1 MKKKLIVIEGPTA
14 SGKTELGV
22 ELAKYFNTVI
32 ISADSRQFYKELEIG
47 TAKPTLEEQQGIKHY
62 FIDSHLLEDEVSSGR
77 YANEV
82 DELLK
87 DLFLVH
93 DIVLMVGGSGMFIDA
108 VCIGLDQIP
117 SSQVI
122 RSNLNKE
129 FEEKG
134 IEPLLIELRK
144 KDVTFFENVDK
155 SNPVRIIRALEAIRS
170 SGKTMTEL
178 RTQTV
183 KKHNFE
189 IQRFVIN
196 HPRKH
201 LYERINS
208 RVDQMIKNG
217 LLDEVKSVYNRKG
230 INTLKTVGYS
240 EMFSFLDGEITIERA
255 VELIKQNT
263 RRYAKRQLTWFR
275 RHADAIWLDSID
287 LEGMVL
293 EVIQKNNFLE

>member
-14 SGKTELGV
+14 SGKTALGV

-82 DELLK
+82 DELLQ

-122 RSNLNKE
+122 RRNLNKE

>member
-1 MKKKLIVIEGPTA
+1 
-14 SGKTELGV
+14 
-22 ELAKYFNTVI
+22 
-32 ISADSRQFYKELEIG
+32 
-47 TAKPTLEEQQGIKHY
+47 
-62 FIDSHLLEDEVSSGR
+62 
-77 YANEV
+77 
-82 DELLK
+82 
-87 DLFLVH
+87 
-93 DIVLMVGGSGMFIDA
+93 
-108 VCIGLDQIP
+108 
-117 SSQVI
+117 
-122 RSNLNKE
+122 
-129 FEEKG
+129 
-134 IEPLLIELRK
+134 LRK

>member
-14 SGKTELGV
+14 SGKTALGV

-62 FIDSHLLEDEVSSGR
+62 FIDSHSLEDEVSSGR

-82 DELLK
+82 DELLQ

>member
-14 SGKTELGV
+14 SGKTALGV

-62 FIDSHLLEDEVSSGR
+62 FIDSHSLEDEVSSGR

-122 RSNLNKE
+122 RRNLNKE

>member
-14 SGKTELGV
+14 SGKTALGV

-62 FIDSHLLEDEVSSGR
+62 FIDSHSLEDEVSSGR

-82 DELLK
+82 DELLQ

-122 RSNLNKE
+122 RRNLNKE

-275 RHADAIWLDSID
+275 RHDDAIWLDSID

>member
-14 SGKTELGV
+14 SGKTALGV

-275 RHADAIWLDSID
+275 RHDDAIWLDSID

>member
-14 SGKTELGV
+14 SGKTALGV

-62 FIDSHLLEDEVSSGR
+62 FIDSHSLEDEVSSGR

>member
-14 SGKTELGV
+14 SGKTALGV

-62 FIDSHLLEDEVSSGR
+62 FIDSHSLEDEVSSGR

-82 DELLK
+82 DELLQ

-122 RSNLNKE
+122 RRNLNKE

>member
-14 SGKTELGV
+14 SGKTALGV

>member
-14 SGKTELGV
+14 SGKTALGV

-62 FIDSHLLEDEVSSGR
+62 FIDSHSLEDEVSSGR

-82 DELLK
+82 DELLQ

-122 RSNLNKE
+122 RSDLNKE

-134 IEPLLIELRK
+134 IEPLLTELRK
-144 KDVTFFENVDK
+144 KDVTFFESVDK

-189 IQRFVIN
+189 IRRFVIN

-240 EMFSFLDGEITIERA
+240 EMFSYLDGEITIERA

-275 RHADAIWLDSID
+275 RHPNATWLESTS
-287 LEGMVL
+287 LEKMFS
-293 EVIQKNNFLE
+293 EVIQKK